1 MKKFFIVYK
10 HLTSDF
16 NRTSEIAAMR
26 HYDRTQV
33 ASSTILRLGAS
44 NLDAAS
50 LYIGWMCS
58 GCSAVDPL
66 ARGEDYCKPGWRH
79 IGDGAVVISIS

>member
-50 LYIGWMCS
+50 LYIGCA
-58 GCSAVDPL
+58 AV
-66 ARGEDYCKPGWRH
+66 ARRLIRSH
-79 IGDGAVVISIS
+79 GAKIIVNRAGGTLETGR